1 MSSFTVRPYRSD
13 DEQQVLGVWNAA
25 MWADPIDAPGIRRTV
40 LLDPNC
46 RPEGLQ
52 VAETGAEIAGF
63 MLALHRRVPNFRDGL
78 QTDQAWITAFGVL
91 PRERR
96 QGIGQRLLD
105 ASLAYVQGE
114 GARVVRVAPYIPNYV
129 IPGVDV
135 AAYPEA
141 VALLERNGFAVTS
154 RPLSMRADLTGFR
167 IPEPIAQTAER
178 LAREDIMIR
187 PAVATDIPDILDF
200 AARLFS
206 WDWWSNA
213 ADVLGALFAGG
224 ASRGAGMWV
233 AYQDGRLLGYS
244 MHRAERF
251 GPFGVDPALRSRG
264 IGRVL
269 LAETLLGMRRQQ
281 FHAAW
286 FLWTSDN
293 AARLYAQCG
302 FREVRRFAM
311 MEKQLG

>member
-1 MSSFTVRPYRSD
+1 MSSFTVRPYRPA
-13 DEQQVLGVWNAA
+13 DEQQVLHVWNAA
-25 MWADPIDAPGIRRTV
+25 MWADPIDASGFRRTV

-52 VAETGAEIAGF
+52 VAEAGADIAGF

-78 QTDQAWITAFGVL
+78 QADQAWITAFGVL
-91 PRERR
+91 PNARR
-96 QGIGQRLLD
+96 QGVGQRLLD
-105 ASLAYVQGE
+105 ASLAYAE
-114 GARVVRVAPYIPNYV
+114 SDGARVVRIAPYVPNYV

-141 VALLERNGFAVTS
+141 VALLERDGFTVTS
-154 RPLSMRADLTGFR
+154 RPLSMRAELTGFR
-167 IPEPIAQTAER
+167 IPEQIAQTAER
-178 LAREDIMIR
+178 LAAEGIVIR
-187 PAVATDIPDILDF
+187 PAVATDIPQVLDF

-213 ADVLGALFAGG
+213 TEVLGALFAGG
-224 ASRGAGMWV
+224 SSRGVGMWV
-233 AYQDGRLLGYS
+233 AYNGGQLLGYS

-281 FHAAW
+281 FHAAR
-286 FLWTSDN
+286 FLWTSDS

-302 FREVRRFAM
+302 FREVRRFAV